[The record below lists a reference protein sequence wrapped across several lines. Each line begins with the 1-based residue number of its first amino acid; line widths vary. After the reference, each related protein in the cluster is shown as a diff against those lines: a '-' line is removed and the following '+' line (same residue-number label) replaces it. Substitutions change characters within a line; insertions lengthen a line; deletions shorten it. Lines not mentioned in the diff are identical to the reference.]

1 MSGAPLLRAGR
12 QELLD
17 RIADLE
23 ALVAKLET
31 ENARLARDHATMLE
45 TLTHAQARGS
55 ELQDEARALRRVLR
69 THLSLPTLMGVD
81 LVQRDKQ
88 FEILID
94 LLKVRWRGDA
104 KYGGAEAHADL
115 PLSVGDASFFAR
127 EQLTA
132 LRRLRCE
139 KDQPTG
145 YRDWLSILMEEWLEL
160 ISEDGS
166 DEARI
171 EAEAIDVANVCLK
184 MVEAIRIRR
193 ERVKGAT

>member
-31 ENARLARDHATMLE
+31 ENTRLARDHATMLE